1 MIQSI
6 NQSVSLRDCEDSD
19 MFDFLDFDSKNDPQK
34 KANETNISKEV
45 LEGASAMQ
53 NLVASKVLD
62 WKTLFP
68 MPTPMPNHVHQY
80 ISQVTTAPNVQGIIP
95 AQNGNALNGLYN
107 SMLLIW
113 CNLKLSNLFS
123 FL

>member
-45 LEGASAMQ
+45 LEGASALQ

-62 WKTLFP
+62 WKTLFL
-68 MPTPMPNHVHQY
+68 MPTPTPTSMPNHVHQ
-80 ISQVTTAPNVQGIIP
+80 
-95 AQNGNALNGLYN
+95 
-107 SMLLIW
+107 
-113 CNLKLSNLFS
+113 
-123 FL
+123 

>member
-95 AQNGNALNGLYN
+95 AQKGNDLNGLYN
-107 SMLLIW
+107 SM
-113 CNLKLSNLFS
+113 
-123 FL
+123 